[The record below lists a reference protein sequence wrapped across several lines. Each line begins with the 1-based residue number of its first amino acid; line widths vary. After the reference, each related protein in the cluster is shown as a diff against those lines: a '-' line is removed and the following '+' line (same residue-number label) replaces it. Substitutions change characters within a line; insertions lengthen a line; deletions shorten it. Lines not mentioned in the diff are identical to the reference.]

1 MRRQGARANPNAQ
14 EMCPRRVISSVL
26 FFCHTESTLILKVL
40 LVDYKLLEAEA
51 AAAEINEAI
60 GSKVL
65 LFRWAHSPE
74 MGIFPGGD
82 RDGWGCVKRGGC
94 EGPRSFSPALL
105 PSVEGRP
112 L

>member
-14 EMCPRRVISSVL
+14 ETCPRRVISSVL
-26 FFCHTESTLILKVL
+26 LLSHGIHIILKVL

-51 AAAEINEAI
+51 AAAESNEAI

-94 EGPRSFSPALL
+94 EGPRSFAASLC
-105 PSVEGRP
+105 
-112 L
+112 